1 MTEKATKEASGMLVC
16 ARFGSERLTGK
27 LKRDGT
33 GWPRVPGLAPW
44 HECCVAIVVVDLIG
58 VRARVT
64 PTTEG
69 PELAHRS
76 P

>member
-1 MTEKATKEASGMLVC
+1 MLVC
-16 ARFGSERLTGK
+16 ASFGSERLTGK

-33 GWPRVPGLAPW
+33 GWPRVPGPPPW
-44 HECCVAIVVVDLIG
+44 HECCVAIIVVDLIG

-64 PTTEG
+64 PRAEG
-69 PELAHRS
+69 PELAHNS

>member
-1 MTEKATKEASGMLVC
+1 VTEEAAKEASGMLVC
-16 ARFGSERLTGK
+16 ASFGSERLMGK

-33 GWPRVPGLAPW
+33 GWPRVSGLAPW

-58 VRARVT
+58 ARARVT
-64 PTTEG
+64 PMTEG